1 MAVSTVMDKWIHQAK
16 DEGDIVSSHVSDVI
30 VTVAVIVDWAPSG
43 SLPGT
48 WSKITP
54 RRYLSFSF
62 QT

>member
-1 MAVSTVMDKWIHQAK
+1 MKI
-16 DEGDIVSSHVSDVI
+16 IVSSHVIDVI
-30 VTVAVIVDWAPSG
+30 VTVAVIVAWAPSG

-62 QT
+62 QR